1 MKKSLILL
9 TIMVMFGMSLF
20 LVSCGESN
28 KPKYTEGQEL
38 TLTGKMKI
46 IDNDG
51 TFYVLVTDQNEFFE
65 FPNIKDEYKIEGVP
79 IKAVVKIKKVVT
91 LTGLGPSCE
100 VIEYLE

>member
-1 MKKSLILL
+1 MKKSWIVPVIVTFGMLILL
-9 TIMVMFGMSLF
+9 GA
-20 LVSCGESN
+20 CGGDSE

-38 TLTGKMKI
+38 TLSGKIKI

-51 TFYVLVTDQNEFFE
+51 TFYVLVTENNEFFE
-65 FPNIKDEYKIEGVP
+65 IPNLDDKYKVEEAP
-79 IKAVVKIKKVVT
+79 IKAVLKINKLRT

>member
-1 MKKSLILL
+1 MKKSWILL
-9 TIMVMFGMSLF
+9 MILMVGMLF
-20 LVSCGESN
+20 ILGACGGSE

-38 TLTGKMKI
+38 TVSGTMKI

-65 FPNIKDEYKIEGVP
+65 IPNIKDEYKVKGAP
-79 IKAVVKIKKVVT
+79 IKAVIKIKKLVT

-100 VIEYLE
+100 VLEYLE